1 MASSLSCFRRGTWA
15 CGEAE
20 AEVVIDSV
28 CKNLILEGALVD
40 EDEDEDEDEDADADA
55 GRRE

>member
-20 AEVVIDSV
+20 AEVIDSV